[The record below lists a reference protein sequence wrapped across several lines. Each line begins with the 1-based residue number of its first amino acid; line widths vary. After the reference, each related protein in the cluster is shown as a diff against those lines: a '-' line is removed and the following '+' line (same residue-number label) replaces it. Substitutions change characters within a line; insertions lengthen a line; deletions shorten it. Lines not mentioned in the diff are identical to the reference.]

1 MKNLYVDTTDFDI
14 RFKQICEN
22 AIPGLVEKGLFEAM
36 NKLLSDAVKLPPQ
49 APKDVGALWAS
60 KADTVSV
67 KKEEG
72 QIVAQGGFNIEY
84 AARWHEAVGE
94 NINWTTTKGATHP
107 GPKYL
112 ESKMTQKK
120 DKYMGIVAESI
131 KNQAK

>member
-1 MKNLYVDTTDFDI
+1 MKNLFVDTTDFDI

-36 NKLLSDAVKLPPQ
+36 NELLSDAVKLPPQ

-112 ESKMTQKK
+112 ESKMVQKK
-120 DKYMGIVAESI
+120 DKYIAMVADTV